1 MKYSRSGRLGVCC
14 AALLLGGL
22 VFATPP
28 EGGYHLLRKHELG
41 AAPGGKEYWD
51 YIIFDALYSP
61 SLHIAQHR
69 SESRGRRQRRDRW
82 QYP

>member
-1 MKYSRSGRLGVCC
+1 MKYFKLSSLGVCG
-14 AALLLGGL
+14 AALLLSGL

-51 YIIFDALYSP
+51 YITFAVSTFRTTP
-61 SLHIAQHR
+61 K
-69 SESRGRRQRRDRW
+69 
-82 QYP
+82 